1 MHMEDKE
8 NVTERILQIIEKE
21 GHSVATFA
29 RKLDI
34 PWTTA
39 NNLLSGRNNPSYDL
53 IVKIIEN
60 FDWVDANWLVM
71 GQSSVAKSEEKNVYH
86 IIESQQRTIENQQ
99 KTIDRLTKRLV
110 QDLSDK
116 PSKKVANAG

>member
-1 MHMEDKE
+1 MEDKE

-71 GQSSVAKSEEKNVYH
+71 GQSSVAKSEEK
-86 IIESQQRTIENQQ
+86 
-99 KTIDRLTKRLV
+99 KRLSYNRITTENHREPAEN
-110 QDLSDK
+110 D
-116 PSKKVANAG
+116 